1 MDPDPGGPKT
11 SATLLPSYL
20 FLFGQVSD
28 WAARALFLY
37 GGEPRLLYGGGAQ
50 MTYGTSGQQQ
60 QQYIHPG
67 GGYQSPMGG
76 GASTTAQFMSSPGGG
91 YIASPPQ
98 ASFHPNLMSTP
109 AAGTVLST
117 SGYGTPGG
125 GGMNYT
131 TQQQSMPAEVQFSGR
146 HHGLYLY
153 VGRLLRPVWAVPLVC
168 GPAEQPASQVG
179 DRRARN
185 CEN

>member
-1 MDPDPGGPKT
+1 M
-11 SATLLPSYL
+11 
-20 FLFGQVSD
+20 SD

-37 GGEPRLLYGGGAQ
+37 GGEPRLLYGVGAQ

-60 QQYIHPG
+60 QQQYIHPG
-67 GGYQSPMGG
+67 GGFQSPMGG
-76 GASTTAQFMSSPGGG
+76 GASTTAQFMSSPGGGSGG

-146 HHGLYLY
+146 HNGLYLY

-168 GPAEQPASQVG
+168 GPAEQPASQVRG
-179 DRRARN
+179 AGGREVAK
-185 CEN
+185 